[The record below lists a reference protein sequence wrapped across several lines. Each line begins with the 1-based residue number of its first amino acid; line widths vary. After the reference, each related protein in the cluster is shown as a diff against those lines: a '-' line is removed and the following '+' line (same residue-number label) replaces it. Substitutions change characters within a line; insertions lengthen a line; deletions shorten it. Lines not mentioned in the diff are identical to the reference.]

1 MKLSHPSSI
10 VKFQFGSNN
19 LGPSGNLFGFQTQ
32 TLTREREQTVQKEV
46 QKELEDTIYEF
57 PDPSRLELGDVVLNS
72 LSVEA
77 DDVSDQK
84 FVEKKQEEDTALEQ
98 IKHEYNF
105 DEIKDGFDEA
115 IVPHLLDF
123 FFRGDNENFVQAVGF
138 CPQAQKIE
146 NLLHF

>member
-1 MKLSHPSSI
+1 M
-10 VKFQFGSNN
+10 
-19 LGPSGNLFGFQTQ
+19 
-32 TLTREREQTVQKEV
+32 
-46 QKELEDTIYEF
+46 
-57 PDPSRLELGDVVLNS
+57 GDVVLNS
-72 LSVEA
+72 LGVEA
-77 DDVSDQK
+77 DDISDQK

-115 IVPHLLDF
+115 TVPHLLDF
-123 FFRGDNENFVQAVGF
+123 FFGGDNENFVQAVEF